1 VSAHVLL
8 EALEDLDAPN
18 LDPDVRC
25 RCLHCGAV
33 ALRETVAKLTLADF
47 LDTAIPFLARH
58 ALCADRSGGE
68 S

>member
-8 EALEDLDAPN
+8 EALEDLEVAN
-18 LDPDVRC
+18 VNPDVQC
-25 RCLHCGAV
+25 RCLRCGAV
-33 ALRETVAKLTLADF
+33 ARRETDLTLADF